1 MATNTIMI
9 ISYEYI
15 NLKKKIKATV
25 QGKSFDVLHSLP
37 FQIGNIEIKIY
48 IYTFGAGRTR
58 PSTCVKLG
66 LIEMPHERSIGSAS
80 YLLLFRACKKNGL
93 KTAHVKNS
101 RTVLAMR

>member
-15 NLKKKIKATV
+15 NFKKKIKATV

-48 IYTFGAGRTR
+48 IYLRSRQNTAFHLCETR
-58 PSTCVKLG
+58 VD
-66 LIEMPHERSIGSAS
+66 
-80 YLLLFRACKKNGL
+80 
-93 KTAHVKNS
+93 
-101 RTVLAMR
+101 